1 MKKIIRTLIITF
13 VISGLLSLN
22 CEYALS
28 MNLNIFK
35 KQTDAAD
42 TKKSKTPQTVK
53 KSSADNNQL
62 LNTKN
67 RLSVSNKIKSD
78 VAKKNETVKQSK
90 TEKTADKK
98 VQITV
103 KSNKTEQKNTKI
115 AQNNTT
121 KTNVK
126 QPQQKSVVKK
136 TESAKNTAYQQQA
149 VNKQK
154 TTSEIQ
160 KLANADNKSANP
172 VNPAGTA
179 TVKKSDTGTQVKA
192 NEKPAVNTKQ
202 NTQTVKQPENKQPEQ
217 KADAVVNKDNKVNQK
232 QKSVKSNETKKVK
245 EDKKSKTTKK
255 SKNDTKSKKDK
266 KEKYDDSVVTA
277 KTHETQPSVKIIIK
291 SDKGKKKVKN
301 NNEKQ
306 VSEKK
311 KVKNKKSKKNKNGAN
326 EPKEREIILKHP
338 AEKTENV
345 PEADVFS
352 STAAVEGS
360 VSTTRIISVDD
371 CVKIALENN
380 PSILSQLI
388 SKDIYKNQIA
398 QAWSNYFPTLNA
410 SASYSRNDMLV
421 TNFKFPM
428 QKYNQW
434 YTPNIGVNLLIYD
447 FGKTGAQAG
456 IAKKT
461 YEASRET
468 LQSSIND
475 VVYQVKN
482 AYYNQLFLQQQVQV
496 YEDSVLQY
504 QIHLEQAK
512 AYYAIGSKAK
522 IDVSTAELNLD
533 NTKLTLVQAKNAV
546 ETGFAQLTNAMGV
559 PEFEK
564 FEIQDRLDKRRYDI
578 SFNES
583 LKIACDQNPT
593 LLAAKKKMEGSKLLV
608 KSAKV
613 AFLPD
618 ITGFGS
624 YSRGGGEP
632 SKDYGYQLGAQISY
646 TNLNLLLLK
655 QRVDEATLTYKKD
668 QADYETQRQKLYLDV
683 KQAYIQLKNAQ
694 ESIPVARAS
703 MNVAKER
710 YDLAAGRYKA
720 GLGDAIEIKDAQI
733 TYQNA
738 KLQFYNTLMQY
749 HISAANLER
758 VIGAPLTAT
767 EVNL

>member
-1 MKKIIRTLIITF
+1 MNKIIRTLIISL
-13 VISGLLSLN
+13 VITGLLSFN

-28 MNLNIFK
+28 MNLNILK
-35 KQTDAAD
+35 KKSQPVETKNTSAAD
-42 TKKSKTPQTVK
+42 NKK
-53 KSSADNNQL
+53 
-62 LNTKN
+62 NTN
-67 RLSVSNKIKSD
+67 
-78 VAKKNETVKQSK
+78 VAKTSSSSGILNKLVK
-90 TEKTADKK
+90 
-98 VQITV
+98 
-103 KSNKTEQKNTKI
+103 
-115 AQNNTT
+115 
-121 KTNVK
+121 
-126 QPQQKSVVKK
+126 
-136 TESAKNTAYQQQA
+136 
-149 VNKQK
+149 KQK
-154 TTSEIQ
+154 T
-160 KLANADNKSANP
+160 N
-172 VNPAGTA
+172 
-179 TVKKSDTGTQVKA
+179 
-192 NEKPAVNTKQ
+192 KPAQSKQKSTDTAKKQ
-202 NTQTVKQPENKQPEQ
+202 NTQKI
-217 KADAVVNKDNKVNQK
+217 
-232 QKSVKSNETKKVK
+232 VKSKKVEKKSIKLAQAKESKVK
-245 EDKKSKTTKK
+245 EVKDTANTQKGTAKEPAKDVKNAVQETTKESKTIENKKEAPKAKTSEKTAAKVKIEATDKNTKKADKKQKAEKK
-255 SKNDTKSKKDK
+255 KKAK
-266 KEKYDDSVVTA
+266 KEKYDDAVVTA
-277 KTHETQPSVKIIIK
+277 KTHETKPSVKIIIK
-291 SDKGKKKVKN
+291 SDKKNKKVKDN
-301 NNEKQ
+301 AKEKQ

-311 KVKNKKSKKNKNGAN
+311 KLKKKKSKNNTDTA
-326 EPKEREIILKHP
+326 EPKEREVILKQP

-398 QAWSNYFPTLNA
+398 QAWANYFPTLNA

-421 TNFKFPM
+421 TNFRFPM

-434 YTPNIGVNLLIYD
+434 NTPSLGVNLLIYD
-447 FGKTGAQAG
+447 FGKTSSQAG

-475 VVYQVKN
+475 VVYQVKS

-533 NTKLTLVQAKNAV
+533 NTKLTLVQAKNSV

-578 SFNES
+578 TFNES

-593 LLAAKKKMEGSKLLV
+593 LQAAKKKMEGSKLLV

-618 ITGFGS
+618 ITGFGQ

-632 SKDYGYQLGAQISY
+632 NKDYGYQLGAQISY
-646 TNLNLLLLK
+646 SNLNLLLLK

-749 HISAANLER
+749 HIAAANLER

-767 EVNL
+767 EINL

>member
-35 KQTDAAD
+35 KQTDAAE
-42 TKKSKTPQTVK
+42 TKKSRTPQTEK
-53 KSSADNNQL
+53 KSSADNKQAVNSTSNNVKQVI
-62 LNTKN
+62 TK
-67 RLSVSNKIKSD
+67 KP
-78 VAKKNETVKQSK
+78 ETVKQTK
-90 TEKTADKK
+90 TEKTAHKK
-98 VQITV
+98 VQKAV

-115 AQNNTT
+115 AQNNTL

-126 QPQQKSVVKK
+126 QQQQQKSEVKK
-136 TESAKNTAYQQQA
+136 AEPAKNTASQKQE

-154 TTSEIQ
+154 TTSETK
-160 KLANADNKSANP
+160 KLANADNKSANT
-172 VNPAGTA
+172 AGTA
-179 TVKKSDTGTQVKA
+179 NVKKSDNDTSAKS

-202 NTQTVKQPENKQPEQ
+202 NTQATQQENKQPEQ
-217 KADAVVNKDNKVNQK
+217 KADAAVNKDNKVQQE
-232 QKSVKSNETKKVK
+232 QKSLKSNETKKAK
-245 EDKKSKTTKK
+245 EDKKSKTTNK
-255 SKNDTKSKKDK
+255 SKNDKKSKKAK

-311 KVKNKKSKKNKNGAN
+311 KVKNKKSKKNKSGAN
-326 EPKEREIILKHP
+326 EPKEREIILKQP

-388 SKDIYKNQIA
+388 NKDIYKNQIA

-410 SASYSRNDMLV
+410 SASYSRNDMMV
-421 TNFKFPM
+421 TNFKFPT
-428 QKYNQW
+428 QKYNLW
-434 YTPNIGVNLLIYD
+434 NMPSVGVNLLIYD

-593 LLAAKKKMEGSKLLV
+593 LIAAKKKMEGSKLLV

-618 ITGFGS
+618 ITGFGQ

-632 SKDYGYQLGAQISY
+632 NKDYGYQLGAQISY

>member
-22 CEYALS
+22 CEHALS

-35 KQTDAAD
+35 KQTASAE

-53 KSSADNNQL
+53 KSSADNKQAVNSTPNNVKQAI
-62 LNTKN
+62 TK
-67 RLSVSNKIKSD
+67 KP
-78 VAKKNETVKQSK
+78 ETVKQTK
-90 TEKTADKK
+90 TEITAHKK
-98 VQITV
+98 VQKTI

-115 AQNNTT
+115 AQNNNS

-126 QPQQKSVVKK
+126 QQQQKSEVKK
-136 TESAKNTAYQQQA
+136 TEPAKNAASQKQA

-154 TTSEIQ
+154 TTSETK

-172 VNPAGTA
+172 AGA
-179 TVKKSDTGTQVKA
+179 GTVKKSGNDTPAKA
-192 NEKPAVNTKQ
+192 NEKLAVNTKQ
-202 NTQTVKQPENKQPEQ
+202 DTQAKQQENKQPEQ
-217 KADAVVNKDNKVNQK
+217 KADAAVNKDNKVQQE
-232 QKSVKSNETKKVK
+232 QKSVKSNETKKAK

-255 SKNDTKSKKDK
+255 SKNDKKSKKDK
-266 KEKYDDSVVTA
+266 NEKYDDSVVTA

-311 KVKNKKSKKNKNGAN
+311 KVKNKKSKKNKSGAS
-326 EPKEREIILKHP
+326 EPKEREIILKQP

-380 PSILSQLI
+380 PAILSQLI

-593 LLAAKKKMEGSKLLV
+593 LIAAKKKMEGSKLLV

-632 SKDYGYQLGAQISY
+632 NKDYGYQLGAQISY

-767 EVNL
+767 AVNL